1 LSYLCDDRLRG
12 VSFQLSSD
20 SQAHP
25 ASGITRAVILGA
37 GPAGLSAAYE
47 LEKSGVHSLIIEK
60 DQFCGGL
67 SRTEEYKGY
76 LFDLGGHRFY
86 TKVPMIEQI
95 WREVLGEDL
104 IERPRLSRIFYRS
117 KFFSYPLDFRN
128 ALSSLG
134 HLESVRCLFSF
145 LFSRFFP
152 EKPEDHF
159 EAWVSNRF
167 GKRLFNVFFKT
178 YTEKVWGVSCRE
190 LRSDWA
196 AQRIRGLSL
205 GILLRNALRT
215 VQSQRDQPQAK
226 TLISRFLYPRL
237 GPGMM
242 WSRMA
247 ELVQKKGSEVLFNTS
262 VREILWEPGR
272 ITGIRT
278 ADGILRGTHYISS
291 MAIRDLLGCLNP
303 APPEFLQ
310 RAAKCFHYRDFL
322 TVVLIVRGK
331 NLFPDN
337 WLYIHDPGFKV
348 GRIQNFNNWSPDM
361 VPHPETTS
369 LGLEYFCFEN
379 DSLWEMSDEQL
390 LDLAGEELSGLGL
403 VQRLA
408 ILDGVVRRVPKAY
421 PVYDTQYKEGLA
433 AVQEFLKGISNL
445 QLIGRNGMHH
455 YNNQDHSMVTGILA
469 ARNILGA
476 KYNLWRV
483 NSDPKY
489 LEEGDEGLDALVDLA
504 ETQPLVP
511 LTIEAR
517 EIA

>member
-1 LSYLCDDRLRG
+1 M
-12 VSFQLSSD
+12 SSD
-20 SQAHP
+20 FQP
-25 ASGITRAVILGA
+25 APGQQITRVVILGA

-47 LEKSGVHSLIIEK
+47 LEKSGVHSLILERE
-60 DQFCGGL
+60 QFCGGL

-86 TKVPMIEQI
+86 TKVPMIEQV
-95 WREVLGEDL
+95 WREVLGKDL

-128 ALSSLG
+128 TLHSLG
-134 HLESVRCLFSF
+134 PIESVRCFLSF
-145 LFSRFFP
+145 LYSRLFP
-152 EKPEDHF
+152 QKPEDHF

-167 GKRLFNVFFKT
+167 VKRLFNAFFKT

-196 AQRIRGLSL
+196 AQRIRGLSV
-205 GILLRNALRT
+205 GMLLRNALKGADKGR
-215 VQSQRDQPQAK
+215 SQPQAK

-247 ELVQKKGSEVLFNTS
+247 EQIQRKGSQVHFNS
-262 VREILWEPGR
+262 GVHEILWEAGR

-278 ADGILRGTHYISS
+278 ADGIHRGSHYISS
-291 MAIRDLLGCLNP
+291 MAIRDLLHCLNP
-303 APPEFLQ
+303 APPEAL
-310 RAAKCFHYRDFL
+310 RSAAECFQYRDFL
-322 TVVLIVRGK
+322 TVVLIVRGR

-361 VPHPETTS
+361 VPDPETTS
-369 LGLEYFCFEN
+369 LGLEYFCFEH
-379 DSLWEMSDEQL
+379 DSLWEMSDQAL
-390 LDLAGEELSGLGL
+390 LELASRELAGLGL
-403 VQRLA
+403 VEQSA
-408 ILDGVVRRVPKAY
+408 ILYGVVRRVPKAY
-421 PVYDTQYKEGLA
+421 PVYDTQYKKGLA
-433 AVQEFLKGISNL
+433 AVQEFLKGIGNL
-445 QLIGRNGMHH
+445 QLVGRNGMHH

-504 ETQPLVP
+504 ETQPMVP
-511 LTIEAR
+511 APIEAR

>member
-1 LSYLCDDRLRG
+1 
-12 VSFQLSSD
+12 LSSH
-20 SQAHP
+20 SQPHRV
-25 ASGITRAVILGA
+25 ASSTRAVILGA

-47 LEKSGVHSLIIEK
+47 LEKNGVHSLIIEK
-60 DQFCGGL
+60 EGFCGGL
-67 SRTEEYKGY
+67 SRTEEYRGY

-95 WREVLGEDL
+95 WREVLGDDL
-104 IERPRLSRIFYRS
+104 LERPRLSRIFYKS
-117 KFFSYPLDFRN
+117 KFFGYPLDLRN
-128 ALSSLG
+128 ALHSLG
-134 HLESVRCLFSF
+134 HLEAVRCLGSF

-196 AQRIRGLSL
+196 AQRIRGLSV
-205 GILLRNALRT
+205 GMLLRNALRSHKK
-215 VQSQRDQPQAK
+215 QPDQPQAK

-242 WSRMA
+242 WSRMTK
-247 ELVQKKGSEVLFNTS
+247 LVQEKGSEVLFNTG
-262 VREILWEPGR
+262 VQEILWETGR
-272 ITGIRT
+272 ITGVRT
-278 ADGILRGTHYISS
+278 ARGIHRGSHYISS
-291 MAIRDLLGCLNP
+291 MAIRDLVKRLNP
-303 APPEFLQ
+303 APPEFLR
-310 RAAKCFHYRDFL
+310 RAAGCFHYRDFL

-337 WLYIHDPGFKV
+337 WLYIHDPRFKV

-361 VPHPETTS
+361 VPDPETTS
-369 LGLEYFCFEN
+369 LGLEYFCFEH
-379 DSLWEMSDEQL
+379 DSLWEMSDDQL
-390 LDLAGEELSGLGL
+390 IALASRELAGLGL
-403 VQRLA
+403 VEASA

-433 AVQEFLKGISNL
+433 AVQEFLRGIENL

>member
-1 LSYLCDDRLRG
+1 MTLN
-12 VSFQLSSD
+12 
-20 SQAHP
+20 SQTQRE
-25 ASGITRAVILGA
+25 SQDKTVVIIGA

-47 LEKSGVHSLIIEK
+47 LEKNGVHSLILEK
-60 DQFCGGL
+60 DEFCGGL
-67 SRTEEYKGY
+67 SRTEEHKGY

-86 TKVPMIEQI
+86 TKVPMVERI
-95 WREVLGEDL
+95 WREVLGDDL

-117 KFFSYPLDFRN
+117 KFFNYPLDYRN
-128 ALSSLG
+128 ALKSLG
-134 HLESVRCLFSF
+134 PFEAARCLCSF
-145 LFSRFFP
+145 LYSKVFP
-152 EKPEDHF
+152 EKPEEHF

-196 AQRIRGLSL
+196 AQRIRGLSVWTL
-205 GILLRNALRT
+205 VKNALRSNREQT
-215 VQSQRDQPQAK
+215 DQPQAK

-242 WSRMA
+242 WTRMA
-247 ELVQKKGSEVLFNTS
+247 NLVQRQGSRVLFNTP
-262 VREILWEPGR
+262 VEEILWEPGR

-278 ADGILRGTHYISS
+278 QTGVQRGSDYISS

-303 APPEFLQ
+303 APPEFLK
-310 RAAKCFHYRDFL
+310 RAAECFHYRDFL

-331 NLFPDN
+331 DLFPDN
-337 WLYIHDPGFKV
+337 WLYIHDPQFKV

-361 VPHPETTS
+361 VPDPETTS
-369 LGLEYFCFEN
+369 LGLEYFCFEH
-379 DSLWEMSDEQL
+379 DSLWDMTDEKL
-390 LDLAGEELSGLGL
+390 IELAAQELSGLGL
-403 VQRLA
+403 IEPAA
-408 ILDGVVRRVPKAY
+408 IIDGVVRRVPKAY
-421 PVYDTQYKEGLA
+421 PVYDTQYKEGLT
-433 AVQEFLKGISNL
+433 AVQEFLKGIGNL

-469 ARNILGA
+469 ARNVLGGS
-476 KYNLWRV
+476 YNLWRV

-489 LEEGDEGLDALVDLA
+489 LEEGDEGLDALVELA

-511 LTIEAR
+511 RKITAQEVA
-517 EIA
+517 

>member
-1 LSYLCDDRLRG
+1 MSADTHLHHVPG
-12 VSFQLSSD
+12 
-20 SQAHP
+20 
-25 ASGITRAVILGA
+25 GIRAVIVGA

-47 LEKSGVHSLIIEK
+47 LEKSGVHSLILEK
-60 DQFCGGL
+60 DEFCGGL

-95 WREVLGEDL
+95 WRDVLGDDL

-117 KFFSYPLDFRN
+117 KFFSYPLEFRN
-128 ALSSLG
+128 ALHSLG
-134 HLESVRCLFSF
+134 HLESVRCLCSF
-145 LFSRFFP
+145 LASRFFP
-152 EKPEDHF
+152 EKPEEHF

-167 GKRLFNVFFKT
+167 GKRLFNIFFKT

-196 AQRIRGLSL
+196 AQRIRGLSV
-205 GILLRNALRT
+205 GMLLRNALRSAEQQ
-215 VQSQRDQPQAK
+215 QSQPHAK

-247 ELVQKKGSEVLFNTS
+247 ELVKQKGSQVLLNTS
-262 VREILWEPGR
+262 VQEILWEPGR

-278 ADGILRGTHYISS
+278 TSGIHRGSHYISS
-291 MAIRDLLGCLNP
+291 MAIRDLLNCLNP
-303 APPEFLQ
+303 APPEFLK
-310 RAAKCFHYRDFL
+310 RAASCFHYRDFL

-337 WLYIHDPGFKV
+337 WIYIHDPQFKV

-361 VPHPETTS
+361 VPDPETTS
-369 LGLEYFCFEN
+369 LGLEYFCFEH
-379 DSLWEMSDEQL
+379 DSLWEMSDGEL
-390 LDLAGEELSGLGL
+390 VNLAGRELAGLGL
-403 VQRLA
+403 VEPGA

-421 PVYDTQYKEGLA
+421 PVYDTHYKEGLL
-433 AVQEFLKGISNL
+433 AVREFLKGIENL

-469 ARNILGA
+469 ARNVLGA
-476 KYNLWRV
+476 RYNLWRV

-511 LTIEAR
+511 LTLETR